1 MEDIK
6 AIVKNVIKEGF
17 EFEIYVSQSN
27 KVKIDIED
35 KAIDRVEASKEQ
47 GLGIRVIKDGKV
59 GFSYTTK
66 LTKKDIE
73 DCTKIAMDIALSQEK
88 EDVFELLKE
97 QKENKKPNRAL

>member
-35 KAIDRVEASKEQ
+35 R
-47 GLGIRVIKDGKV
+47 GLN
-59 GFSYTTK
+59 K
-66 LTKKDIE
+66 LYK
-73 DCTKIAMDIALSQEK
+73 
-88 EDVFELLKE
+88 
-97 QKENKKPNRAL
+97 RWWG